1 MAILRYRGV
10 EDADRFD
17 SVEMY
22 TGDPENMFG
31 VRRVRVRYDKRLRV
45 LSRPRHELGTPA
57 PDHNSIFVS
66 LKKYAWAGVCA
77 LGAAEAVWFWEVKNL
92 VAGIGATLLV
102 TLVISAAWFAH
113 EDNKNSDHYRE
124 NTPRKYY

>member
-22 TGDPENMFG
+22 TGDPENLFG
-31 VRRVRVRYDKRLRV
+31 VRRVRIRYDKRLRV
-45 LSRPRHELGTPA
+45 LSRRRELEPA
-57 PDHNSIFVS
+57 PEHSTIFVS

-92 VAGIGATLLV
+92 AASIGATLLL
-102 TLVISAAWFAH
+102 TLVVSAAWLAH
-113 EDNKNSDHYRE
+113 EASKNSERYGE
-124 NTPRKYY
+124 ESPRKYY